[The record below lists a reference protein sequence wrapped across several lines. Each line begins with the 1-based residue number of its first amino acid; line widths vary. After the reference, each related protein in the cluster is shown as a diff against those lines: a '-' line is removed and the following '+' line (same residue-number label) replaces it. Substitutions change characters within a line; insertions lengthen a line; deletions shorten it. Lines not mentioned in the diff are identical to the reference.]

1 MGIRWEEVENVVAVL
16 VEGRTFSTT
25 NEAEVVEVVAISQV
39 LRAAKTT
46 PSMDTEEVP
55 LLLDI

>member
-1 MGIRWEEVENVVAVL
+1 MENVVAVL

-39 LRAAKTT
+39 LRAATT
-46 PSMDTEEVP
+46 TLARYTGEVH